1 MDELWIEVKCQP
13 NSVIARSPRSELTFS
28 LRELASGG
36 RALDGL
42 GGETLTN
49 SNQTLNAINRTLGDG
64 LWGLSFTVERETD
77 QTIS

>member
-1 MDELWIEVKCQP
+1 MPTELRDSSFSPKCTAVQP
-13 NSVIARSPRSELTFS
+13 QVIV
-28 LRELASGG
+28 SGG

-49 SNQTLNAINRTLGDG
+49 SNQTMNAINRTLGDG
-64 LWGLSFTVERETD
+64 LWGLSFTVERETA

>member
-1 MDELWIEVKCQP
+1 MPNEPGDSWFSPKCIEVQP
-13 NSVIARSPRSELTFS
+13 QVIVN
-28 LRELASGG
+28 GG

-64 LWGLSFTVERETD
+64 P
-77 QTIS
+77 